1 MKKKF
6 LSAILLGAFMVAST
20 VTFESCKD
28 YDDDIDNLQG
38 QIDKIATSLTDLQ
51 AKVGSFVKSVTYD
64 SSTGVLTVV
73 DSNNS
78 SVTYTIAKNLPT
90 YSITVSADGTVSL
103 LKDNTVVSSGKIT
116 FPTPEPVASFDP
128 SKLTVDANT
137 GKVLY
142 NGKETAVVIP
152 SEGVISIKD
161 YKDANG
167 SVVGYTIMYKNQSVS
182 FGLNDMLTL
191 KSLVFQSDLF
201 VNGIEAIEY
210 PYMAY
215 KYLKPKTNAT
225 VTYTDD
231 QSLRCTIIT
240 DSKEWNY
247 EDDKSAE
254 YDPIEYINYHMN
266 PSSAK
271 VVKENLSF
279 IARDVEAI
287 SRASVANPTVEDLKA
302 PKDGVIPVGVKA
314 LGSKIATA
322 TLEGTPSS
330 NDNKANIMALQ
341 AIVKSGDKDTTITS
355 DYAMLYASIVVPHSL
370 GYTDPAV
377 VALNCTVPTNPD
389 ALFKTV
395 QDAIGNAPTL
405 QVPYNGSLDLKEQLN
420 LHYNSNSKTSKGGHR
435 IWAYGDESKYG
446 LKYDY
451 SLIQYK
457 TGTNATSDSKYAI
470 LEDGVVLPRIVNAS
484 GETISQQGI
493 SSVGKRPLVRV
504 RILDSQNRVVVYGF
518 IKLEIV
524 KQVGTITTAEFNFNN
539 KPFGCNALDLGLTWS
554 QISYQLLEK
563 AAVQSKAEFDALYMF
578 DVDATGNANQFVLNT
593 STGKYAP
600 ATTAQIYGDVTEN
613 PNPTGT
619 TNSVLTWNIPVDE
632 QQKIYEKTNHSVTI
646 YVRYV
651 SKQGTTANAPIYM
664 PLTVTIE
671 KPQGSLVNKLTN
683 YWYNNLASTI
693 LNVHYPFDGGNTS
706 SFVVDLDQVW
716 ESNTPNFNAPTTGFP
731 SYTATAFATEAANSP
746 SGGYKYYFA
755 ASQDTKPFKYNGV
768 TYTLVVDNA
777 KAQALWDINTYEVT
791 LQNALAHALKS
802 NADVYNNTNL
812 FAKDN
817 NNNLTLIAS
826 INQSN
831 GNITYADNPVAKAL
845 LNLYNSVECRR
856 TESEITMAN
865 VAFAN
870 IGICA
875 YTSCGIAFALNNSE
889 YPACFL
895 RPINPKGNNSGE
907 FVDAQANGST
917 VDIAKVFDFTDWRRI
932 KFVEGTNYTH
942 CWLYAFYGV
951 NKVTVDLAK
960 VTTDLSGGNIASTL
974 LSSKTSLIKLTQ
986 LNAAGNVTATGTTFD
1001 LAAYNNAAAGTL
1013 ATYNAIVT
1021 AMGKIKYENN
1031 GNNVQTFN
1039 LRIPVVFSYTW
1050 GNINTYA
1057 DVVVKG
1063 TLGN

>member
-20 VTFESCKD
+20 VTFVSCKD

-116 FPTPEPVASFDP
+116 FPTPQPVASFDP

-142 NGKETAVVIP
+142 NGIATAVVIP
-152 SEGVISIKD
+152 SEGVVSIKD

-191 KSLVFQSDLF
+191 KALVFKSDLF

-210 PYMAY
+210 PYMPY
-215 KYLKPKTNAT
+215 TYLKEGSNTT
-225 VTYTDD
+225 VTYNDER
-231 QSLRCTIIT
+231 SVSCTIET
-240 DSKEWNY
+240 PSKEWTY
-247 EDDKSAE
+247 VADKNAE

-279 IARDVEAI
+279 ISRDVEAI

-302 PKDGVIPVGVKA
+302 PKDGVIPVGFKA
-314 LGSKIATA
+314 IGSKIATA
-322 TLEGTPSS
+322 VMEGTPTS
-330 NDNKANIMALQ
+330 NANIMALQ

-355 DYAMLYASIVVPHSL
+355 DYAMLYASTVIPRAIAYSDKSVVAF
-370 GYTDPAV
+370 DCPAV
-377 VALNCTVPTNPD
+377 AANPD
-389 ALFKTV
+389 ELYKSV
-395 QDAIGNAPTL
+395 KDAVENAPTL
-405 QVPYNGSLDLKEQLN
+405 VVAYNSSIDLKTILN
-420 LHYNSNSKTSKGGHR
+420 IHYDWTTKTKNGGLHKT
-435 IWAYGDESKYG
+435 WNYGDESKYG

-451 SLIQYK
+451 AFIQYK
-457 TGTNATSDSKYAI
+457 NGTNVTSDSKYAS
-470 LEDGVVLPRIVNAS
+470 LADGVVTPRIVDANGATLS
-484 GETISQQGI
+484 EQGV

-504 RILDSQNRVVVYGF
+504 RILDSNNKVVLYAF

-524 KQVGTITTAEFNFNN
+524 KQVGFITTTEFNFNN
-539 KPFGCNALDLGLTWS
+539 KPFGCDALDLKLTWA

-563 AAVQSKAEFDALYMF
+563 AAVQSKDEFDALYQF
-578 DVDATGNANQFVLNT
+578 DQTGGVGNQFVNNA
-593 STGKYAP
+593 GKYVAS
-600 ATTAQIYGDVTEN
+600 TAAQVLGTVTETVD
-613 PNPTGT
+613 PTGT
-619 TNSVLTWNIPVDE
+619 TNSVLTWTLSSQE
-632 QQKIYEKTNHSVTI
+632 QQKIYEKTNHSATI
-646 YVRYV
+646 YVRYI
-651 SKQGTTANAPIYM
+651 SKLNTTSHAPIYM

-671 KPQGSLVNKLTN
+671 KPQGSVVTKLTN
-683 YWYNNLASTI
+683 YWYNNLANTR
-693 LNVHYPFDGGNTS
+693 LNVQFPIDNGNTS
-706 SFVVDLDQVW
+706 SYVVDLDQVW
-716 ESNTPNFNAPTTGFP
+716 EQNVPKFNAPATGFP
-731 SYTATAFATEAANSP
+731 SYTAATFATEAAANAA
-746 SGGYKYYFA
+746 GGYKYYFA
-755 ASQDTKPFKYNGV
+755 ATQNVLVVDGI
-768 TYTLVVDNA
+768 TYTLSVSNTKA
-777 KAQALWDINTYEVT
+777 KDLWTNVSYDVT
-791 LQNALAHALKS
+791 LNNALAHALRTD
-802 NADVYNNTNL
+802 AGVYTNTTL
-812 FAKDN
+812 FAAKG
-817 NNNLTLIAS
+817 TAAPVVIAT
-826 INQSN
+826 IDQAT
-831 GNITYADNPVAKAL
+831 GNITYANNDVSKTL
-845 LNLYNSVECRR
+845 LNAYGHN
-856 TESEITMAN
+856 A
-865 VAFAN
+865 AAHFAK

-875 YTSCGIAFALNNSE
+875 YTGCNIAFALNNGE
-889 YPACFL
+889 YPAYFI
-895 RPINPKGNNSGE
+895 RPIDPIGNNTGE
-907 FVDAQANGST
+907 FVDAQANGSSI
-917 VDIAKVFDFTDWRRI
+917 DIAKIFSFNDWRDV
-932 KFVEGTNYTH
+932 KFVDGTNYAN
-942 CWLYAFYGV
+942 CWLYAFYGL

-986 LNAAGNVTATGTTFD
+986 LDAAGTVTTTGTTFD
-1001 LAAYNNAAAGTL
+1001 LSAYNNAAAGTL

-1050 GNINTYA
+1050 GDINTYA